1 MARVVQQARVF
12 THKTTYASDFNPNTT
27 ERVKRVVPPASN
39 PKASSRRTICLRDT
53 AWWQYSCGRQE
64 LLFSHGLGQG
74 VGPARTYN
82 ATLNSLSYADPRFVA
97 ACGLAGRSLAIPVH
111 SFLFVARL
119 PGKPQ
124 VDTVLWCG
132 SKHNDFTGMLAGSA
146 ASYGCMLSRR
156 VPPRSAASLQCRWM
170 LHRVCKSLLTH
181 ARDGRPIAT
190 TYRIKR
196 PIVCYTTRSRTCG
209 RNRRLERSAN
219 THRRARRLRAML
231 AVPCSTDLT
240 AFVFVRGCVHG
251 MFLGGRGNGDGLWM
265 VCSSMINPSG
275 RPSCASPY
283 LSTSIMCSRSRLHE
297 NERLDRTRGRPTC
310 NMRTRS
316 RTHRRERRGARRN
329 RS

>member
-1 MARVVQQARVF
+1 LYALSPRPAAICRVSA
-12 THKTTYASDFNPNTT
+12 
-27 ERVKRVVPPASN
+27 VPVDVAPSMQKLA
-39 PKASSRRTICLRDT
+39 D
-53 AWWQYSCGRQE
+53 
-64 LLFSHGLGQG
+64 
-74 VGPARTYN
+74 ARTRWE
-82 ATLNSLSYADPRFVA
+82 ADRN
-97 ACGLAGRSLAIPVH
+97 H
-111 SFLFVARL
+111 
-119 PGKPQ
+119 
-124 VDTVLWCG
+124 
-132 SKHNDFTGMLAGSA
+132 
-146 ASYGCMLSRR
+146 
-156 VPPRSAASLQCRWM
+156 VPN
-170 LHRVCKSLLTH
+170 
-181 ARDGRPIAT
+181 
-190 TYRIKR
+190 

-240 AFVFVRGCVHG
+240 AFVFVRGGAHG

-297 NERLDRTRGRPTC
+297 NERPDRTKGRPIC

>member
-1 MARVVQQARVF
+1 MARVVQQARAF

-53 AWWQYSCGRQE
+53 AWWQYPCGRQE

-132 SKHNDFTGMLAGSA
+132 SKHNDFTGIRFVWLYALSPRPAAICRVSAVPVDVAPSMQKLADARTRWEADRNHVPNQTTNSVLHDQKPYLWTKQTSGTFGEYTQA
-146 ASYGCMLSRR
+146 CPAPSRNAR
-156 VPPRSAASLQCRWM
+156 R
-170 LHRVCKSLLTH
+170 SLLT
-181 ARDGRPIAT
+181 
-190 TYRIKR
+190 
-196 PIVCYTTRSRTCG
+196 
-209 RNRRLERSAN
+209 
-219 THRRARRLRAML
+219 
-231 AVPCSTDLT
+231 
-240 AFVFVRGCVHG
+240 
-251 MFLGGRGNGDGLWM
+251 
-265 VCSSMINPSG
+265 
-275 RPSCASPY
+275 
-283 LSTSIMCSRSRLHE
+283 
-297 NERLDRTRGRPTC
+297 
-310 NMRTRS
+310 
-316 RTHRRERRGARRN
+316 
-329 RS
+329 